1 MATMPLPTSPKNGSE
16 RRRFSRYEMAL
27 DVAVTPLTVDAGRSA
42 DAATE
47 RTVSVN
53 ISAGGLCLYT
63 ARLYPIGSPLSCSIS
78 LPGRSA
84 PLDLTGTVAWFQ
96 KMEREGHG
104 YKLGVEF
111 AKISP
116 ADAAAITALC
126 EHPPAAGQASSK
138 RLLLVDDDEELRR
151 ALQLRFESSGFEVI
165 TAADGLEA
173 LRKGRSE
180 HPQVIILD
188 LMLPQLNGYEVCRL
202 LKFDQK
208 FHHIPI
214 ILCTARSRQE
224 DLVMGEAVGADAYVT
239 KPFDGKAL
247 IAKANELLAAR
258 PR

>member
-53 ISAGGLCLYT
+53 ISTGGLCLYT

-111 AKISP
+111 PTMSP
-116 ADAAAITALC
+116 ADAAAIAALC

-247 IAKANELLAAR
+247 IAKANELLAGKHA
-258 PR
+258 